1 MTGTKLFV
9 VLFLHFVLTFQ
20 FGKRLEYF
28 LIFKIYEKKRKLRL
42 IVTEGKKQK
51 KKIKRGNFE
60 NKRIVSLKTENS
72 LFCNQR
78 QANHFLLCC
87 Q

>member
-60 NKRIVSLKTENS
+60 NKRIVSLKTENF

-78 QANHFLLCC
+78 QENHFLLCC